1 MAGGRDARL
10 IGMVNVSEL
19 LINTVSRT
27 ELSAVIRLKPKW
39 YVVGFTLYIWVNAD
53 IEPPV
58 DRQNLNQLC
67 ETIGTR

>member
-53 IEPPV
+53 IAPPV
-58 DRQNLNQLC
+58 DRQSLNQLC

>member
-53 IEPPV
+53 IAPPV